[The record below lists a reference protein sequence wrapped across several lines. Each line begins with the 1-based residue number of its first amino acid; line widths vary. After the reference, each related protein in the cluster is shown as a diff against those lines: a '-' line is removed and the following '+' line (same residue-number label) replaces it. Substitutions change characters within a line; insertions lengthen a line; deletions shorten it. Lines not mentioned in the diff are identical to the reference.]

1 MPFRGSFTPQRDF
14 GGLVMGI
21 AGLKEQLSHNIKFST
36 SQTIYRRG
44 RGAGSWGKANNLS
57 SLMEYLSFYFQLIIL
72 NGRV

>member
-44 RGAGSWGKANNLS
+44 RGRGLGEKP
-57 SLMEYLSFYFQLIIL
+57 II
-72 NGRV
+72 